1 MLRSSDPLLRDRRR
15 SRLRTGLRALLI
27 AAAVMIRPPL
37 AAAEGPDGSA
47 APPAAA
53 PFKCGE
59 ASVRLPLDGA
69 LARTGRLLAAH
80 AHVQV
85 LAIGSSSTQG
95 VGASAPTKAYPAQL
109 QAELRR
115 RFPGAD
121 IAVRNAG
128 IGGETIERTYA
139 RLLAELDTTKPD
151 LVIWQ
156 VGTNDALTADAAED
170 KFAAVLQAGLD
181 AIQERGIDIV
191 VVDQQFYKTV
201 RDPARYERFVRMVEK
216 VAADEKI
223 CLFPRYRIM
232 RSWAAESS
240 GRLETMLA
248 ADGFHMNDNGYACV
262 ADLLAEQIY
271 RIVSE
276 KRS

>member
-1 MLRSSDPLLRDRRR
+1 LLAHPG
-15 SRLRTGLRALLI
+15 TA
-27 AAAVMIRPPL
+27 P
-37 AAAEGPDGSA
+37 AEE
-47 APPAAA
+47 APRQTPAAA

-69 LARTGRLLAAH
+69 LARTAERLARREP
-80 AHVQV
+80 VRI

-95 VGASAPTKAYPAQL
+95 VGASVPARSYPAQL
-109 QAELRR
+109 EVELER

-121 IAVRNAG
+121 ISVRNAG
-128 IGGETIERTYA
+128 VGGETIGQTYA
-139 RLLAELDTTKPD
+139 RLIVEMDARPPD
-151 LVIWQ
+151 MVIWQ
-156 VGTNDALTADAAED
+156 VGTNDALTADLAEET
-170 KFAAVLQAGLD
+170 FSAVLRSGLD

-201 RDPARYERFVRMVEK
+201 RDPVRYERFVRMVEK
-216 VAADEKI
+216 AAADEKI

-240 GRLETMLA
+240 NQLETMLA
-248 ADGFHMNDNGYACV
+248 SDGFHMNDSGYACV
-262 ADLLAEQIY
+262 ADLLAEQIF

-276 KRS
+276 RRP